1 MSGVVI
7 YTDGAA
13 RGNPGPAG
21 IGYLIYDEAGQV
33 LVADSD
39 YLGETTNNVAE
50 YTALLRALEKAQIL
64 SGGPVQVYSDSELMV
79 RQLNGVYQVKHP
91 GLLPLYNEARRLL
104 AGFNRWSIT
113 HVPRE
118 KNKEADRLSN
128 EGIDRHVGGSSHL
141 PAQPPVV
148 E

>member
-1 MSGVVI
+1 MGGLVV

-64 SGGPVQVYSDSELMV
+64 SAGPVQIFSDSELMV

-91 GLLPLYNEARRLL
+91 GLLPLYTEARRLL
-104 AGFNRWSIT
+104 AGFGQWTVT
-113 HVPRE
+113 HVKRD

-128 EGIDRHVGGSSHL
+128 EGIDRHAGSSSHL
-141 PAQPPVV
+141 PGGPSVV

>member
-1 MSGVVI
+1 MGGLVV

-50 YTALLRALEKAQIL
+50 YTALL
-64 SGGPVQVYSDSELMV
+64 
-79 RQLNGVYQVKHP
+79 
-91 GLLPLYNEARRLL
+91 
-104 AGFNRWSIT
+104 
-113 HVPRE
+113 
-118 KNKEADRLSN
+118 
-128 EGIDRHVGGSSHL
+128 
-141 PAQPPVV
+141 
-148 E
+148 